1 MKTYIALLRGI
12 NVTGHNKIKMF
23 ELKSLF
29 IDLGF
34 KNITT
39 YIQSGNIIFETN
51 KLDTNNIEQ
60 QITLAVKKH
69 FNYTINVLVIT
80 VNHLKTIFNSNPF
93 LKIENID
100 ITKLH
105 VTILKNKPNL
115 ESVPQIEN
123 FIKNNDDE
131 FEILDKNIYIYCPN
145 GYGKTKLNNNL
156 FEKKLQSVATTRNW
170 KTISKLVE
178 LSSLNIE

>member
-1 MKTYIALLRGI
+1 MKTYVALLRGI
-12 NVTGHNKIKMF
+12 NVTGHNKIKMI

-29 IDLGF
+29 INLGF
-34 KNITT
+34 KNVTT
-39 YIQSGNIIFETN
+39 YIQSGNVIFEAN
-51 KLDTNNIEQ
+51 KSDTKKIEE
-60 QITLAVKKH
+60 QIISAVKNQ

-80 VNHLKTIFNSNPF
+80 IDYLKTIFNSNPF
-93 LKIENID
+93 LKRENID

-105 VTILKNKPNL
+105 VTLLKNEPNL
-115 ESVPQIEN
+115 ESISQIRN
-123 FIKNNDDE
+123 LIKTNDDE
-131 FEILDKNIYIYCPN
+131 FEILNKCVYLYCQN

-156 FEKKLQSVATTRNW
+156 FEKKLKSPATTRNW

>member
-1 MKTYIALLRGI
+1 MKTHIALLRGI
-12 NVTGHNKIKMF
+12 NVTGHNKIKMA

-34 KNITT
+34 KNVTT

-51 KLDTNNIEQ
+51 KLDTNSIEQ
-60 QITLAVKKH
+60 QITLSVKKH

-93 LKIENID
+93 LKRENID

-105 VTILKNKPNL
+105 VTLLKNKPNL
-115 ESVPQIEN
+115 ENVPLIKN
-123 FIKNNDDE
+123 LIKNNDDE
-131 FEILDKNIYIYCPN
+131 FEILDKNIYIFCPN

-156 FEKKLQSVATTRNW
+156 FEKKLQSAATTRNW